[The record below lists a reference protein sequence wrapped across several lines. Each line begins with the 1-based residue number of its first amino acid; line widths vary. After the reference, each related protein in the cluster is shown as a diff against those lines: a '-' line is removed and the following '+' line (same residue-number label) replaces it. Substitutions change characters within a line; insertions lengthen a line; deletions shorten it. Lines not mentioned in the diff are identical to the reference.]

1 MPETLTAR
9 GRHSQE
15 RIVAAA
21 ATLFHERGVHA
32 TSVDEVLAA
41 SGAGKSQFYHYFPS
55 KSALVRAV
63 LAYQLERLEAVQA
76 PLFERL
82 DSWEGIGAWLD
93 FVLGWHRS
101 RDLLGGC
108 PIGSLAA
115 EMADSDENL
124 RRALAEAFAR
134 WESFLARGM
143 QTMRDRGQLR
153 SEVDPAVLA
162 ETTMAMVQGGI
173 LLATTKKDIRTLEA
187 TLAAVLAYLHSFEP
201 LSDGQR
207 RARSAPRQ
215 RPARPR

>member
-1 MPETLTAR
+1 TLTTR
-9 GRHSQE
+9 GRESRE

-21 ATLFHERGVHA
+21 AILFHERGVHA
-32 TSVDEVLAA
+32 TSVDDVLAA

-55 KSALVRAV
+55 KAALVRAV

-82 DSWEGIGAWLD
+82 DSWGGIADWLD
-93 FVLGWHRS
+93 FVVGWHRS

-115 EMADSDENL
+115 EMADSDEGL

-143 QTMRDRGQLR
+143 QTMRDKGQLR

-187 TLAAVLAYLHSFEP
+187 TLVAVLAHLHSFAP
-201 LSDGQR
+201 RSAGQR
-207 RARSAPRQ
+207 RTRVRGRS
-215 RPARPR
+215 

>member
-1 MPETLTAR
+1 MVGMLTDR
-9 GRHSQE
+9 GRASRE

-63 LAYQLERLEAVQA
+63 LDYQLERLEAVQA

-82 DSWEGIGAWLD
+82 DSWDGIADWLN
-93 FVLGWHRS
+93 FVVGWHRS

-115 EMADSDENL
+115 EMADWDEDL

-134 WESFLARGM
+134 WESFLARGL
-143 QTMRDRGQLR
+143 QAMRDQGRL
-153 SEVDPAVLA
+153 SADADPAILA
-162 ETTMAMVQGGI
+162 ETTMAMTQGGI

-187 TLAAVLAYLHSFEP
+187 TLAAVLAYLRSF
-201 LSDGQR
+201 DAARGR
-207 RARSAPRQ
+207 RPVRSAPR
-215 RPARPR
+215 RRSTR